1 MGVQA
6 ALDADSYLDELDRK
20 QAAAATD
27 ASAAAAESDD

>member
-6 ALDADSYLDELDRK
+6 ALDADDYLDELDRT